1 MPRRGENIY
10 KRKDGRWEGRYLKM
24 SDPGQKKQYGYV
36 YGKSY
41 KEAKAKQAAA
51 REAQKKNL
59 SLPKVSEIQFSEL
72 ADRWLGN
79 VDTTLK
85 KSTVAK
91 YRNILKLHLLPRFGQ
106 VRMTA
111 IKDREIE
118 DFRNELLTQG
128 GRDNKGFSPK
138 YVADILS
145 LLKVIQKYAV
155 LQNPEI
161 SCRVHD
167 IPVKRQPGQ
176 LRVLGD
182 AEQQRLY
189 QYLMASEAE
198 SDLGILLSMFTG
210 LRIGEICALRWE
222 DIDLEEKL
230 ISVCH
235 TMQRIQVADGN
246 KRTEILITAPKSIC
260 SMRQIPI
267 PSIIYEKLWEA
278 KKPPSAYLLTG
289 REDVFIEPRTMQNH
303 FRSVADACTLKNATF
318 HTLRHT
324 FATRCVAV
332 GCDVKTISEILGHAD
347 VNTTLN
353 RYVHPT
359 MNQKRQ
365 NMSRL
370 SDTFAVK

>member
-10 KRKDGRWEGRYLKM
+10 KRKDGRWEGRYLKGTGA
-24 SDPGQKKQYGYV
+24 GQKKQYGYV

-51 REAQKKNL
+51 REAQKNDL
-59 SLPKVSEIQFSEL
+59 PSPKVSEIQFSEF

-79 VDTTLK
+79 AGTSLK
-85 KSTVAK
+85 ESTVAK
-91 YRNILKLHLLPRFGQ
+91 YRNMLKLHLLPRFGS
-106 VRMTA
+106 VSMAA
-111 IKDREIE
+111 ITVGEIE
-118 DFRNELLTQG
+118 SFRNELLTQG
-128 GRDNKGFSPK
+128 GRDSMGFSPK

-145 LLKVIQKYAV
+145 LLKVIQKYAA

-176 LRVLGD
+176 MRVLGD

-189 QYLMASEAE
+189 QYLMASEVE

-230 ISVCH
+230 ISVRR
-235 TMQRIQVADGN
+235 TMQRIQVADGD
-246 KRTEILITAPKSIC
+246 KKTEIIITAPKSSC

-267 PSIIYEKLWEA
+267 PSIIYGKLLEA
-278 KKPPSAYLLTG
+278 QKSPSAYLLTG
-289 REDVFIEPRTMQNH
+289 HEDAFIEPRTMQNH
-303 FRSVADACTLKNATF
+303 FRNVADSCTLKNATF

-359 MNQKRQ
+359 MSQKRQ

-370 SDTFAVK
+370 SDAFAVK